1 LTKTGAVPA
10 QSSGLCGPIGLP
22 VPLVARLEREVAA
35 ITRTDAYDR
44 FLAGLGA
51 VPYRPLDAA
60 AWTRFVVAESARWG
74 DTARAADL
82 QAE

>member
-10 QSSGLCGPIGLP
+10 QSSGLCGPTGLP
-22 VPLVARLEREVAA
+22 VPVVARLEREVAA

-60 AWTRFVVAESARWG
+60 AWTRFVAAEGARWG
-74 DTARAADL
+74 DAARAAGL
-82 QAE
+82 RAE